1 MKKGLSIF
9 LLSLISI
16 YCIAQTGTIRGS
28 VTDFETG
35 EELLGATVIIAGT
48 TNGSITDFNGNFVI
62 RNVEAGVYDL
72 KISYVSYQ
80 PKLVTELE
88 VLADEVSLLDI
99 QLTTDTQQLEEIV
112 VTAEVIRNSESALL
126 SIKKKSIN
134 LMDGISAQSFK
145 KMGDGNAAS
154 AIKRVPGVSVQGG
167 KYVYVRGLGD
177 RYTKSVLNGMDIPG
191 LDPDRNTLQ
200 LDIFPTSLI
209 DNMVIM
215 KSFTPELS
223 ADFTGGMLNIE
234 TKDFPEEKAFNV
246 SGSLGFNPDMNL
258 NNDYLSYAG
267 GGADWLGFDDGT
279 RDLPINGNTVI
290 PSTSAYNP
298 YLTQITKK
306 FNSTLA
312 PVTQRSGVNT
322 SLSTSIGN
330 QINKEKAT
338 WGYNAALSYKN
349 TTRYFTDVQDNV
361 YIKPR
366 TLEATELL
374 VDRHQIGDYG
384 TNNVLVSGL
393 LGGALKTDNSK
404 YRIKLMHIQNGE
416 QVAGIYDR
424 QNFILASNRS
434 IRNSLE
440 YSERSITNIFT
451 GGTHV
456 FEGFKGI
463 ELDWRMASTFS
474 KIEDKDVRL
483 TPYTLEDGEFQI
495 KPSEGGEATRLWRNL
510 DEQNYTAKFDLKKTY
525 KLAQKEG
532 KIRFGTSGIF
542 KQRAFEIFNYQLNVE
557 NPTQLDLNGN
567 ADELLD
573 TDNIWTVQKN
583 AGSAIKGNYEITN
596 TYDSELTNVGVYVSN
611 ELQMTDKLK
620 SIIGLRVEKHDQYY
634 TGQNER
640 ATQVFDRTKV
650 IDDLDLFPSANFVYA
665 VTDASNFR
673 VSYSKTIA
681 RPSFKEA
688 SIAQIADPKT
698 GRSFIGGLTVVDG
711 INEEAIKVTRI
722 NNFDVRWEMFQQKGQ
737 TFSVSGFYKKFNNP
751 IELVT
756 FSESATSTF
765 QPRNLG
771 DAQVFGLELEGRKNL
786 GFITPQLS
794 NFAFNTNVSFIRS
807 RLEMDKRAGG
817 EYESRKNNLRTG
829 ETLSDFRQMQGQS
842 PFLLNAGLSYTK
854 IESGFDVGLFYNV
867 QGKTLAIVGVANSPD
882 VYDQSFHSLNFKAS
896 KFIGK
901 MAKAKLS
908 LNVQNIMNDTR
919 ESRYES
925 FGSESQIFTSR
936 NEGRTFTVKYSYSF

>member
-1 MKKGLSIF
+1 MKKGISIFILSI
-9 LLSLISI
+9 ISI
-16 YCIAQTGTIRGS
+16 YCFAQTGTIRGK
-28 VTDFETG
+28 VTDSESG
-35 EELLGATVIIAGT
+35 EELLGATVVIAGT
-48 TNGSITDFNGNFVI
+48 TNGSITDFEGNYVI
-62 RNVEAGVYDL
+62 RNVEPGAYDL

-80 PKLVTELE
+80 PKLITGLE
-88 VLADEVSLLDI
+88 VLADQASVLDVQLSTDI
-99 QLTTDTQQLEEIV
+99 QELEEIV
-112 VTAEVIRNSESALL
+112 VTAEVIRRSESALL
-126 SIKKKSIN
+126 AVKKKSAN
-134 LMDGISAQSFK
+134 LIDGISSQSFK
-145 KMGDGNAAS
+145 KMGDGNAAG
-154 AIKRVPGVSVQGG
+154 AIKRVSGVSVQGG

-200 LDIFPTSLI
+200 MDIFPTSLI
-209 DNMVIM
+209 DNMIIM

-234 TKDFPEEKAFNV
+234 TKDFPEEKMFNI
-246 SGSLGFNPDMNL
+246 SASLGFNPDMHL
-258 NNDYLSYAG
+258 NSNYLSYSG
-267 GGADWLGFDDGT
+267 GNTDWLGFDDGT
-279 RDLPINGNTVI
+279 RDLPIDANTEI

-312 PVTQRSGVNT
+312 PVAQRSGVNA
-322 SLSTSIGN
+322 SLSASMGN
-330 QINKEKAT
+330 QINREKVS

-349 TTRYFTDVQDNV
+349 TTRYFTDVEDNV

-366 TLEATELL
+366 TAEETELL
-374 VDRHQIGDYG
+374 VDRKQTGDYG

-404 YRIKLMHIQNGE
+404 FRIKLMHIQNGE
-416 QVAGIYDR
+416 QVAGVYDR
-424 QNFILASNRS
+424 DNFIIASNRS

-440 YSERSITNIFT
+440 YSERAITNIFV

-456 FEGFKGI
+456 FEGFEGF
-463 ELDWRMASTFS
+463 EFDWKVASTYS
-474 KIEDKDVRL
+474 QIEDKDVRL

-510 DEQNYTAKFDLKKTY
+510 NEQNHTAKVDLQKSY
-525 KLAQKEG
+525 KIADKEG
-532 KIRFGTSGIF
+532 KLRFGTSAIY
-542 KQRAFEIFNYQLNVE
+542 KQRNFEIFNYQLNVE
-557 NPTQLDLNGN
+557 NPTQLELTGDAN
-567 ADELLD
+567 ELLD
-573 TDNIWTVQKN
+573 PENIWTVQKN
-583 AGSAIKGNYEITN
+583 AGSAIKGNYEVTN
-596 TYDSELTNVGVYVSN
+596 TYDSELTNIGVYVSN

-620 SIIGLRVEKHDQYY
+620 SIFGLRLEKHDQYY

-650 IDDLDLFPSANFVYA
+650 IDNLDLFPSANFVYA
-665 VTDASNFR
+665 LNDASNFR

-698 GRSFIGGLTVVDG
+698 GRSFIGGLTVVNG
-711 INEEAIKVTRI
+711 VIEEAIKVTKI
-722 NNFDVRWEMFQQKGQ
+722 NNFDIRWEMFQQKGQ
-737 TFSVSGFYKKFNNP
+737 TFSVSGFYKRFNNP

-771 DAQVFGLELEGRKNL
+771 DAQVFGLEFEGRKNL
-786 GFITPQLS
+786 EFITPQLS
-794 NFAFNTNVSFIRS
+794 EFSINANVSFIRS

-817 EYESRKNNLRTG
+817 EYESRLNNLRTG

-842 PFLLNAGLSYTK
+842 PFLLNAGLSYAK
-854 IESGFDVGLFYNV
+854 PEKGFDAGLFYNV
-867 QGKTLAIVGVANSPD
+867 QGKTLSIVGVGNSPD
-882 VYDQSFHSLNFKAS
+882 VYDQSFHSMNFKAS

-901 MAKAKLS
+901 LAKSKVS
-908 LNVQNIMNDTR
+908 LNIQNLLNDTR

-925 FGSESQIFTSR
+925 FGSESQVFSSR
-936 NEGRTFTVKYSYSF
+936 HEGRTFTIKYSYTF